1 MKSTMREPSAMP
13 TEIGQAYGGGIVFDI
28 KEDGHG
34 LVVAMEDIGDFNW
47 KEAKS
52 ECLAYKGG
60 GYTDWYLPS
69 KEELK
74 KLYEVKEGVNRSLLK
89 GGSTAISRTAYW
101 SSTEDNALNS
111 WEFYFYY
118 GVASLYYKYDTN
130 AVRAVRA
137 F

>member
-1 MKSTMREPSAMP
+1 MTSTTREPSALP

-28 KEDGHG
+28 SEDGHG
-34 LVVAMEDIGDFNW
+34 LIVALEDIGDFNW

-101 SSTEDNALNS
+101 SSTEYNAS
-111 WEFYFYY
+111 FAWKFHFYSGY
-118 GVASLYYKYDTN
+118 ASSTN
-130 AVRAVRA
+130 KGSTGYVRAVRA